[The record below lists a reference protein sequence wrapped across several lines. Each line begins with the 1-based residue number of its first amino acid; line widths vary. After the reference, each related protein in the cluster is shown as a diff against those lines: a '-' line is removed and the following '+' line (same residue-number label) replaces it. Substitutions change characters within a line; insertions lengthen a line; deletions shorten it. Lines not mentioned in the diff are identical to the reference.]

1 MDKRNFIKTLGAL
14 SVSSLVSASEL
25 SKIKSVSHNLPKTR
39 SDEELWATIRSHYTL
54 KDDYINLESGYYSII
69 PNPVLEHFIKHVRH
83 VNIEGSYY
91 MRNDLKKNK
100 DRVISELADL
110 VGSTSD
116 QIAITRN
123 TTESL
128 DLVISGFQWEKGD
141 EAIYAKQDYGSMKEM
156 FEQISSRYGVKNKIV
171 SVPNH
176 PKNDEEIVS
185 IYENQITDKT
195 KLIMVC
201 HMINITGQILP
212 IKKICEMAHSYGVEV
227 MVDGAHCVGH
237 FDFSIDEFNC
247 DYYGS
252 SLHKWLA
259 TPLGAGLLYVNRNN
273 THKIWPLLA
282 NGNTNKNDIKRLNHI
297 GTHPV
302 HTDLAISNSI
312 DYTNWIGMKKKEKR
326 MRYLQRYWSD
336 KLRSIENVIVNT
348 PEDLNRSCG
357 IGNVGLSN
365 MSPSAMSK
373 VLFEKYKI
381 FTVAIDYANVK
392 GCRISPN
399 IFTTTNELDQ
409 FIIAVQGNGKFVIYD
424 LIIINSS
431 A

>member
-14 SVSSLVSASEL
+14 SVSSLVPASEL
-25 SKIKSVSHNLPKTR
+25 TKIKSVSYSLPNTK
-39 SDEELWATIRSHYTL
+39 SDEELWTEVRSHYTL

-69 PNPVLEHFIKHVRH
+69 PNPVLEHFIKHVKH

-91 MRNDLKKNK
+91 MRNDLNKNK
-100 DRVISELADL
+100 DRVITELAKL

-116 QIAITRN
+116 QIGITRN
-123 TTESL
+123 ATESL
-128 DLVISGFQWEKGD
+128 DLVISGFQWERGD
-141 EAIYAKQDYGSMKEM
+141 EAIYAKQDYGTMKEM
-156 FEQISSRYGVKNKIV
+156 FEQISSRYGVKTKIV

-185 IYENQITDKT
+185 IYESQITDKT
-195 KLIMVC
+195 KLIMIC

-212 IKKICEMAHSYGVEV
+212 VKKICEMAHSYGVEV

-259 TPLGAGLLYVNRNN
+259 TPLGAGLLYVNKNN

-282 NGNTNKNDIKRLNHI
+282 NGNTNKKDIKRLNHI

-326 MRYLQRYWSD
+326 LRYLQRYWSD
-336 KLRSIENVIVNT
+336 KLRTVENVIVNT
-348 PEDLNRSCG
+348 PKDLNRSCG

-365 MSPSAMSK
+365 MSPSQMSNI
-373 VLFEKYKI
+373 LFEKYKI

-399 IFTTTNELDQ
+399 IFTTTNELDE
-409 FIIAVQGNGKFVIYD
+409 FISAVKEMANT
-424 LIIINSS
+424 
-431 A
+431 

>member
-25 SKIKSVSHNLPKTR
+25 IKIKSVSHSLPKTR

-100 DRVISELADL
+100 DRVISELANL

-128 DLVISGFQWEKGD
+128 DLVISGFQWKKGD

-212 IKKICEMAHSYGVEV
+212 IKKICEMAHRYGVEV

-237 FDFSIDEFNC
+237 FDFSIDDFNC

-336 KLRSIENVIVNT
+336 KLRTIKNVIVNT

-357 IGNVGLSN
+357 IANVGLSN

-409 FIIAVQGNGKFVIYD
+409 FIIAVQEMA
-424 LIIINSS
+424 NS
-431 A
+431 

>member
-1 MDKRNFIKTLGAL
+1 MDKRRFIKSLGAL
-14 SVSSLVSASEL
+14 SFSPLISASEL
-25 SKIKSVSHNLPKTR
+25 SDFKPISKNLPVINNE
-39 SDEELWATIRSHYTL
+39 DELWKTVRSHYTL
-54 KDDYINLESGYYSII
+54 KDEYINLESGYYNII
-69 PNPVLEHFIKHVRH
+69 PDPILDHFINHVKHVN
-83 VNIEGSYY
+83 VEGSYY
-91 MRNDLKKNK
+91 MRKALNKNK
-100 DRVISELADL
+100 DRVTSELANL
-110 VGSTSD
+110 VGSTPD

-123 TTESL
+123 ATESL
-128 DLVISGFQWEKGD
+128 DLVISGFPWKKGD
-141 EAIYAKQDYGSMKEM
+141 EAVYAKQDYGTMKEM
-156 FEQISSRYGVKNKIV
+156 FEQISDRYGVVNKII

-185 IYENQITDKT
+185 LYESQITSKT

-237 FDFSIDEFNC
+237 FDFSIDDFNC

-259 TPLGAGLLYVNRNN
+259 TPLGAGLLYVNKNK
-273 THKIWPLLA
+273 THRIWPLLA
-282 NGNTNKNDIKRLNHI
+282 NGNTDKSDIKRLNHI

-312 DYTNWIGMKKKEKR
+312 DYLKWIGMERKENR
-326 MRYLQRYWSD
+326 MRFLQRYWSD
-336 KLRSIENVIVNT
+336 KLRNVKNVIVNT
-348 PEDLNRSCG
+348 PLDTNRSCG
-357 IGNVGLSN
+357 IGNVGLTN
-365 MSPSAMSK
+365 MSPSKMEYM
-373 VLFEKYKI
+373 LLQKYKI

-399 IFTTTNELDQ
+399 IFTTIKELDS
-409 FIIAVQGNGKFVIYD
+409 FVEAVKEMS
-424 LIIINSS
+424 LI
-431 A
+431 

>member
-1 MDKRNFIKTLGAL
+1 MDKRRFIKSLGAL
-14 SVSSLVSASEL
+14 SFSPLVSASEL
-25 SKIKSVSHNLPKTR
+25 SELKPLSKNLPVINNE
-39 SDEELWATIRSHYTL
+39 DELWKTVRSHYTL
-54 KDDYINLESGYYSII
+54 KDEYINLESGYYNII
-69 PNPVLEHFIKHVRH
+69 PDPILDHFINHVKH

-91 MRNDLKKNK
+91 MRKDLNKNK
-100 DRVISELADL
+100 DRVTSELANL
-110 VGSTSD
+110 VGSTPD

-123 TTESL
+123 ATESL
-128 DLVISGFQWEKGD
+128 DLVISGFPWKKGD
-141 EAIYAKQDYGSMKEM
+141 EAIYAKQDYGTMKEM
-156 FEQISSRYGVKNKIV
+156 FEQISDRYGVVNKII

-185 IYENQITDKT
+185 LYESQITSKT

-237 FDFSIDEFNC
+237 FDFSIDDFNC

-259 TPLGAGLLYVNRNN
+259 TPLGAGLLYVNKNK
-273 THKIWPLLA
+273 THRIWPLLA
-282 NGNTNKNDIKRLNHI
+282 NGNTDKSDIKRLNHI

-312 DYTNWIGMKKKEKR
+312 DYIKWIGMERKENR
-326 MRYLQRYWSD
+326 MRFLQRYWSD
-336 KLRSIENVIVNT
+336 QLRNIKNVVVNT
-348 PEDLNRSCG
+348 PIDMQRSCG
-357 IGNVGLSN
+357 IGNVGLTN
-365 MSPSAMSK
+365 MSPSKMENI
-373 VLFEKYKI
+373 LFDKYNI

-399 IFTTTNELDQ
+399 IFTTTEELDI
-409 FIIAVQGNGKFVIYD
+409 FVKAVKEMSLV
-424 LIIINSS
+424 
-431 A
+431 

>member
-14 SVSSLVSASEL
+14 SLSPLASANRFNKLEL
-25 SKIKSVSHNLPKTR
+25 ISDKLPYIKN
-39 SDEELWATIRSHYTL
+39 DEKLWETVRSHYTL
-54 KDDYINLESGYYSII
+54 KNEYINLESGYYNII
-69 PNPVLEHFIKHVRH
+69 PNPVLNYFIDHVKH

-91 MRNDLKKNK
+91 MRNSLNDDK
-100 DRVISELADL
+100 DRVTLELSEL
-110 VGSTSD
+110 VGSTPD

-123 TTESL
+123 ATESL
-128 DLVISGFQWEKGD
+128 DLIISGFPWKKGD
-141 EAIYAKQDYGSMKEM
+141 EAIYAKQDYGTMKEM
-156 FEQISSRYGVKNKIV
+156 FEQISNRYGVVNKII
-171 SVPNH
+171 SIPNH
-176 PKNDEEIVS
+176 PKNDKEIVS
-185 IYENQITDKT
+185 LYESQITRKT

-212 IKKICEMAHSYGVEV
+212 IKKICKMAHSYGVEV

-237 FDFSIDEFNC
+237 FNFSIDEFNC

-259 TPLGAGLLYVNRNN
+259 TPLGAGLLYVNKKS

-282 NGNTNKNDIKRLNHI
+282 NGNINKKDIKRLNHI

-312 DYTNWIGMKKKEKR
+312 DYLNWIGIERKEKR
-326 MRYLQRYWSD
+326 MRFLQRYWSD
-336 KLRSIENVIVNT
+336 KLRNQKNIVVNT
-348 PEDLNRSCG
+348 PEDITRSCG
-357 IGNVGLSN
+357 IGNVGVTN
-365 MSPSAMSK
+365 VSPSQMSNL
-373 VLFEKYKI
+373 LFDKYNI

-399 IFTTTNELDQ
+399 IFTTIKELD
-409 FIIAVQGNGKFVIYD
+409 KFVDSVKEISKT
-424 LIIINSS
+424 LT
-431 A
+431 

>member
-1 MDKRNFIKTLGAL
+1 MDKRRFIKSLGAL
-14 SVSSLVSASEL
+14 SFSPLISASEL
-25 SKIKSVSHNLPKTR
+25 SAYRPISKTLPVINNE
-39 SDEELWATIRSHYTL
+39 DELWKTVRSHFTL
-54 KDDYINLESGYYSII
+54 KDEYINLESGYYNII
-69 PNPVLEHFIKHVRH
+69 PNPVLEHFINHVKH
-83 VNIEGSYY
+83 VNIEGSFY
-91 MRNDLKKNK
+91 MRNDLNKNK
-100 DRVISELADL
+100 DRVTSELATI
-110 VGSTSD
+110 VGSTPD

-123 TTESL
+123 ATESL
-128 DLVISGFQWEKGD
+128 DLVISGFPWKKGD
-141 EAIYAKQDYGSMKEM
+141 EAIYAKQDYGTMKEM
-156 FEQISSRYGVKNKIV
+156 FEQISSRYGVINKII

-185 IYENQITDKT
+185 LYESQISSKT

-237 FDFSIDEFNC
+237 FDFSIDDFNC

-259 TPLGAGLLYVNRNN
+259 TPLGAGLLYVNKNK

-282 NGNTNKNDIKRLNHI
+282 NGNTNKSDIKRLNHI

-312 DYTNWIGMKKKEKR
+312 DYLKWIGIERKENR
-326 MRYLQRYWSD
+326 MRFLQRYWSD
-336 KLRSIENVIVNT
+336 KLRNVKNVIVNT
-348 PEDLNRSCG
+348 PLDIDRSCG
-357 IGNVGLSN
+357 IGNVGLTN
-365 MSPSAMSK
+365 ISPSKMEDL
-373 VLFEKYKI
+373 LFKKYKI

-399 IFTTTNELDQ
+399 IFTTTKELDS
-409 FIIAVQGNGKFVIYD
+409 FVEAVKELSLV
-424 LIIINSS
+424 
-431 A
+431 

>member
-25 SKIKSVSHNLPKTR
+25 TKIKSVSHSLPKTR

-185 IYENQITDKT
+185 IYESQITDKT

-409 FIIAVQGNGKFVIYD
+409 FIIAVQEMA
-424 LIIINSS
+424 NS
-431 A
+431 

>member
-1 MDKRNFIKTLGAL
+1 MDKRSFIKTLGAL
-14 SVSSLVSASEL
+14 SVSSVVSPSEL
-25 SKIKSVSHNLPKTR
+25 TKIKSISYSLPKIK
-39 SDEELWATIRSHYTL
+39 SDEELWNTVRSHYTL

-69 PNPVLEHFIKHVRH
+69 PNPVLEHFIKHVKY

-91 MRNDLKKNK
+91 MRNDLNKNK
-100 DRVISELADL
+100 DRVISELAKL

-116 QIAITRN
+116 QIGITRN
-123 TTESL
+123 ATESL
-128 DLVISGFQWEKGD
+128 DLVISGFQWERGD
-141 EAIYAKQDYGSMKEM
+141 EAIYAKQDYGTMKEM
-156 FEQISSRYGVKNKIV
+156 FEQISSRYGVKTKIV

-185 IYENQITDKT
+185 IYESQITDKT
-195 KLIMVC
+195 KLIMIC

-212 IKKICEMAHSYGVEV
+212 VKKICEMAHSYGVEV

-259 TPLGAGLLYVNRNN
+259 TPLGAGLLYINKNN

-282 NGNTNKNDIKRLNHI
+282 NGNTNKKDIKRLNHI

-336 KLRSIENVIVNT
+336 KLRTIENVIVNT

-365 MSPSAMSK
+365 MSPSQMSN

-399 IFTTTNELDQ
+399 IFTTINELDQ
-409 FIIAVQGNGKFVIYD
+409 FISAVKEMANT
-424 LIIINSS
+424 
-431 A
+431 

>member
-1 MDKRNFIKTLGAL
+1 MDKRRFIKSLGAL
-14 SVSSLVSASEL
+14 SFSPLISASEL
-25 SKIKSVSHNLPKTR
+25 SDFKPISKNLPFINNE
-39 SDEELWATIRSHYTL
+39 DELWKTVRSHYTL
-54 KDDYINLESGYYSII
+54 KDEYINLESGYYNII
-69 PNPVLEHFIKHVRH
+69 PNPILDHFISHVKH

-91 MRNDLKKNK
+91 MRKDLNKNK
-100 DRVISELADL
+100 DRVTSELANL
-110 VGSTSD
+110 VGSTPD

-123 TTESL
+123 ATESL
-128 DLVISGFQWEKGD
+128 DLVISGFPWKNGD
-141 EAIYAKQDYGSMKEM
+141 EAIYAKQDYGTMKEM
-156 FEQISSRYGVKNKIV
+156 FEQISDRYGVVNKII

-185 IYENQITDKT
+185 LYESQITSKT

-237 FDFSIDEFNC
+237 FDFSIDDFNC

-259 TPLGAGLLYVNRNN
+259 TPLGAGLLYVNKNK
-273 THKIWPLLA
+273 THRIWPLLA
-282 NGNTNKNDIKRLNHI
+282 NGNTNKSDIKRLNHI

-312 DYTNWIGMKKKEKR
+312 DYIKWIGMERKENR
-326 MRYLQRYWSD
+326 MRFLQRYWSD
-336 KLRSIENVIVNT
+336 QLRNIKNVVVNT
-348 PEDLNRSCG
+348 PIDIQRSCG
-357 IGNVGLSN
+357 IGNVGLTN
-365 MSPSAMSK
+365 ISPSKMERI
-373 VLFEKYKI
+373 LFDKYNI
-381 FTVAIDYANVK
+381 ITVAIDYANVK

-399 IFTTTNELDQ
+399 IFTTTEELDT
-409 FIIAVQGNGKFVIYD
+409 FVEAVKEMSLV
-424 LIIINSS
+424 
-431 A
+431 

>member
-1 MDKRNFIKTLGAL
+1 MDKRRFIKSLGAL
-14 SVSSLVSASEL
+14 SFSPLIFANEL
-25 SKIKSVSHNLPKTR
+25 TDFKPISKTLPVINNE
-39 SDEELWATIRSHYTL
+39 DELWKTVRSHYTL
-54 KDDYINLESGYYSII
+54 KEEYINLESGYYSII
-69 PNPVLEHFIKHVRH
+69 PNPVLDHFIKHVKD

-91 MRNDLKKNK
+91 MRNNLIKNK
-100 DRVISELADL
+100 DRVIGELANI
-110 VGSTSD
+110 VGSSPD

-123 TTESL
+123 ATESL
-128 DLVISGFQWEKGD
+128 DLIISGFPWKKGD
-141 EAIYAKQDYGSMKEM
+141 EAIYAKQDYGTMKEM
-156 FEQISSRYGVKNKIV
+156 FEQISNRYGVVNKVI

-185 IYENQITDKT
+185 LYESQITSKT

-212 IKKICEMAHSYGVEV
+212 IKKICEMAHNYGVEV

-237 FDFSIDEFNC
+237 FDFSIDDFNC

-259 TPLGAGLLYVNRNN
+259 TPLGAGLLYVNKNK
-273 THKIWPLLA
+273 THRIWPLLA
-282 NGNTNKNDIKRLNHI
+282 NGNNNKSDIKRLNHI

-312 DYTNWIGMKKKEKR
+312 DYLKWIGMERKEKR
-326 MRYLQRYWSD
+326 MRFLQRYWSD
-336 KLRSIENVIVNT
+336 KLRNVKNVIVNT
-348 PEDLNRSCG
+348 PLDINRSCG
-357 IGNVGLSN
+357 IGNVGLTN
-365 MSPSAMSK
+365 ISPSKMEDL
-373 VLFEKYKI
+373 LFQKYKI

-399 IFTTTNELDQ
+399 IFTTTKELDI
-409 FIIAVQGNGKFVIYD
+409 FVEAVKELSLV
-424 LIIINSS
+424 
-431 A
+431 

>member
-1 MDKRNFIKTLGAL
+1 MDKRRFIKSLGAL
-14 SVSSLVSASEL
+14 SFSPLIFANEL
-25 SKIKSVSHNLPKTR
+25 ADFKPMSKTLPFINNEDKLWKTV
-39 SDEELWATIRSHYTL
+39 RSHYTL
-54 KDDYINLESGYYSII
+54 KEEYINLESGYYNII
-69 PNPVLEHFIKHVRH
+69 PNPILEHFINHVKH
-83 VNIEGSYY
+83 VNIEGSFY
-91 MRNDLKKNK
+91 MRKDLNKNK
-100 DRVISELADL
+100 DRVTSELANL
-110 VGSTSD
+110 VGSSPN

-123 TTESL
+123 ATESL
-128 DLVISGFQWEKGD
+128 DLVISGFPWKKGD
-141 EAIYAKQDYGSMKEM
+141 EAIYAKQDYGTMKEM
-156 FEQISSRYGVKNKIV
+156 FEQISNRYGVVNKVI

-185 IYENQITDKT
+185 LYESQITSKT

-212 IKKICEMAHSYGVEV
+212 IKKICEMAHNYGVEV

-237 FDFSIDEFNC
+237 FDFSIDDFNC

-259 TPLGAGLLYVNRNN
+259 TPLGAGLLYVNKNK

-282 NGNTNKNDIKRLNHI
+282 NGNTNKSDIKRLNHI

-312 DYTNWIGMKKKEKR
+312 DYLKWIGMERKEKR
-326 MRYLQRYWSD
+326 MRFLQRYWSD
-336 KLRSIENVIVNT
+336 KLRNVKNVIVNT
-348 PEDLNRSCG
+348 PLDIDRSCG
-357 IGNVGLSN
+357 IGNVGLTN
-365 MSPSAMSK
+365 MSPSKMEDL
-373 VLFEKYKI
+373 LFQKYKI

-399 IFTTTNELDQ
+399 IFTTTKELDI
-409 FIIAVQGNGKFVIYD
+409 FVEAVKELSLV
-424 LIIINSS
+424 
-431 A
+431 

>member
-54 KDDYINLESGYYSII
+54 KDDYINPESGYYSII

-185 IYENQITDKT
+185 IYESQITDKT

-348 PEDLNRSCG
+348 PEDLDRSCG

-399 IFTTTNELDQ
+399 IFTTTYELDQ
-409 FIIAVQGNGKFVIYD
+409 FVIAVKEMA
-424 LIIINSS
+424 NS
-431 A
+431 

>member
-1 MDKRNFIKTLGAL
+1 MDKRRFIKSLGAL
-14 SVSSLVSASEL
+14 SFSPLISASEL
-25 SKIKSVSHNLPKTR
+25 SDFKPISKNLPVINNE
-39 SDEELWATIRSHYTL
+39 DELWKTVRSHYTL
-54 KDDYINLESGYYSII
+54 KDEYINLESGYYNII
-69 PNPVLEHFIKHVRH
+69 PDPILDHFINHVKH

-91 MRNDLKKNK
+91 MRKDLNKNK
-100 DRVISELADL
+100 DRVTSELANL
-110 VGSTSD
+110 VGSTPD

-123 TTESL
+123 ATESL
-128 DLVISGFQWEKGD
+128 DLVISGFPWKKGD
-141 EAIYAKQDYGSMKEM
+141 EAIYAKQDYGTMKEM
-156 FEQISSRYGVKNKIV
+156 FEQISDRYGVVNKII

-185 IYENQITDKT
+185 LYESQITSKT

-237 FDFSIDEFNC
+237 FDFSIDDFNC

-259 TPLGAGLLYVNRNN
+259 TPLGAGLLYVNKNK
-273 THKIWPLLA
+273 THRIWPLLA
-282 NGNTNKNDIKRLNHI
+282 NGNTDKSDIKRLNHI

-312 DYTNWIGMKKKEKR
+312 DYIKWIGMERKENR
-326 MRYLQRYWSD
+326 MRFLQRYWSD
-336 KLRSIENVIVNT
+336 QLRNIKNVVVNT
-348 PEDLNRSCG
+348 PIDMQRSCG
-357 IGNVGLSN
+357 IGNVGLTN
-365 MSPSAMSK
+365 MSPSKMENI
-373 VLFEKYKI
+373 LFDKYNI

-399 IFTTTNELDQ
+399 IFTTTEELDI
-409 FIIAVQGNGKFVIYD
+409 FVKAVKEMSLV
-424 LIIINSS
+424 
-431 A
+431 

>member
-25 SKIKSVSHNLPKTR
+25 TKIKSVSHSLPKTR

-185 IYENQITDKT
+185 IYESQITDKT

-212 IKKICEMAHSYGVEV
+212 IKKICEMAHTYGVEV

-312 DYTNWIGMKKKEKR
+312 EYTNWIGMKKKEKR

-399 IFTTTNELDQ
+399 IFTTTYELDQ
-409 FIIAVQGNGKFVIYD
+409 FVIAVQEMA
-424 LIIINSS
+424 NS
-431 A
+431 

>member
-14 SVSSLVSASEL
+14 SVSSVVSPSEL
-25 SKIKSVSHNLPKTR
+25 TKIKSISYSLPKIK
-39 SDEELWATIRSHYTL
+39 SDEELWSTVRSHYTL

-69 PNPVLEHFIKHVRH
+69 PNPVLEHFIKHVKY

-91 MRNDLKKNK
+91 MRNDLNKNK
-100 DRVISELADL
+100 DRVITELAKL

-116 QIAITRN
+116 QIGITRN
-123 TTESL
+123 ATESL

-141 EAIYAKQDYGSMKEM
+141 EAIYAKQDYGTMKEM
-156 FEQISSRYGVKNKIV
+156 FEQISSRYGVKTKIV

-185 IYENQITDKT
+185 IYESQITDKT
-195 KLIMVC
+195 KLIMIC

-212 IKKICEMAHSYGVEV
+212 VKKICEMAHSYGVEV

-259 TPLGAGLLYVNRNN
+259 TPLGAGLLYVNKNN

-282 NGNTNKNDIKRLNHI
+282 NGNTNKKDIKRLNHI

-336 KLRSIENVIVNT
+336 KLRTVKNVIVNT

-365 MSPSAMSK
+365 MSPSQMSN

-409 FIIAVQGNGKFVIYD
+409 FISAVKEMANT
-424 LIIINSS
+424 
-431 A
+431 

>member
-25 SKIKSVSHNLPKTR
+25 TKIKSVSHSLPKTR

-100 DRVISELADL
+100 DRVISELANL

-185 IYENQITDKT
+185 IYESQITDKT

-336 KLRSIENVIVNT
+336 KLRTIKNVIVNT

-357 IGNVGLSN
+357 IANVGLSN

-409 FIIAVQGNGKFVIYD
+409 FIIAVQEMA
-424 LIIINSS
+424 NS
-431 A
+431 

>member
-1 MDKRNFIKTLGAL
+1 MDKRRFIKSLGAL
-14 SVSSLVSASEL
+14 SFSPLIFANEL
-25 SKIKSVSHNLPKTR
+25 TDFKPMSKTLPFINNE
-39 SDEELWATIRSHYTL
+39 DELWKTVRSHYTL
-54 KDDYINLESGYYSII
+54 KEEYINLESGYYNII
-69 PNPVLEHFIKHVRH
+69 PNPILEHFINHVKH
-83 VNIEGSYY
+83 VNIEGSFY
-91 MRNDLKKNK
+91 MRKDLNKNK
-100 DRVISELADL
+100 DRVTSELANL
-110 VGSTSD
+110 VGSSPD

-123 TTESL
+123 ATESL
-128 DLVISGFQWEKGD
+128 DLVISGFPWKKGD
-141 EAIYAKQDYGSMKEM
+141 EAIYAKQDYGTMKEM
-156 FEQISSRYGVKNKIV
+156 FEQISNRYGVVNKVI

-185 IYENQITDKT
+185 LYESQITSKT

-212 IKKICEMAHSYGVEV
+212 IKKICEMAHNYGVEV

-237 FDFSIDEFNC
+237 FDFSIDDFNC

-259 TPLGAGLLYVNRNN
+259 TPLGAGLLYVNKNK

-282 NGNTNKNDIKRLNHI
+282 NGNTNKSDIKRLNHI

-312 DYTNWIGMKKKEKR
+312 DYLKWIGMERKENR
-326 MRYLQRYWSD
+326 MRFLQRYWSD
-336 KLRSIENVIVNT
+336 KLRNVKNVIVNT
-348 PEDLNRSCG
+348 PLDIDRSCG
-357 IGNVGLSN
+357 IGNVGLTN
-365 MSPSAMSK
+365 MSPSKMEDL
-373 VLFEKYKI
+373 LFKKYKI

-399 IFTTTNELDQ
+399 IFTTTKELDS
-409 FIIAVQGNGKFVIYD
+409 FVEAVKELSLV
-424 LIIINSS
+424 
-431 A
+431 

>member
-14 SVSSLVSASEL
+14 SVSSVVSPSEL
-25 SKIKSVSHNLPKTR
+25 TKIKSISYSLPKIK
-39 SDEELWATIRSHYTL
+39 SDEELWSTVRSHYTL

-69 PNPVLEHFIKHVRH
+69 PNPVLEHFIKHVKH

-91 MRNDLKKNK
+91 MRNDLNKNK
-100 DRVISELADL
+100 DRVISELAKL

-116 QIAITRN
+116 QIGITRN
-123 TTESL
+123 ATESL
-128 DLVISGFQWEKGD
+128 DLVISGFQWERGD
-141 EAIYAKQDYGSMKEM
+141 EAIYAKQDYGTMKEM
-156 FEQISSRYGVKNKIV
+156 FEQISSRYGVKTKIV

-185 IYENQITDKT
+185 IYESQITDNT
-195 KLIMVC
+195 KLIMIC

-212 IKKICEMAHSYGVEV
+212 VKKICEMAHSYGVEV

-259 TPLGAGLLYVNRNN
+259 TPLGAGLLYINKNN

-282 NGNTNKNDIKRLNHI
+282 NGNTNKKDIKRLNHI

-336 KLRSIENVIVNT
+336 KLRTIENVIVNT

-365 MSPSAMSK
+365 MSPSQMSN

-399 IFTTTNELDQ
+399 IFTTTNELDE
-409 FIIAVQGNGKFVIYD
+409 FISAVKEMANT
-424 LIIINSS
+424 
-431 A
+431 

>member
-25 SKIKSVSHNLPKTR
+25 TKIKSVSHSLPKTR

-100 DRVISELADL
+100 DRVISELANL

-185 IYENQITDKT
+185 IYESQITDKT

-336 KLRSIENVIVNT
+336 KLRTIKNVIVNT

-409 FIIAVQGNGKFVIYD
+409 FIIAVQEMA
-424 LIIINSS
+424 NS
-431 A
+431 

>member
-1 MDKRNFIKTLGAL
+1 MDKRRFIKSMGAL
-14 SVSSLVSASEL
+14 SFSPLISASEFSDFKPI
-25 SKIKSVSHNLPKTR
+25 SKKLPVINNE
-39 SDEELWATIRSHYTL
+39 DELWKTVRSHYTL
-54 KDDYINLESGYYSII
+54 KDEYINLESGYYNII
-69 PNPVLEHFIKHVRH
+69 PNPILDHFINHVKH

-91 MRNDLKKNK
+91 MRKDLNKNK
-100 DRVISELADL
+100 DRVTSELANL
-110 VGSTSD
+110 VGSSPD

-123 TTESL
+123 ATESL
-128 DLVISGFQWEKGD
+128 DLVISGFPWKKGD
-141 EAIYAKQDYGSMKEM
+141 EAIYAKQDYGTMKEM
-156 FEQISSRYGVKNKIV
+156 FEQISDRYGVVNKII

-185 IYENQITDKT
+185 LYESQITSKT

-237 FDFSIDEFNC
+237 FDFSIDDFNC

-259 TPLGAGLLYVNRNN
+259 TPLGAGLLYVNKNK
-273 THKIWPLLA
+273 THRIWPLLA
-282 NGNTNKNDIKRLNHI
+282 NGNTNKSDIKRLNHI

-312 DYTNWIGMKKKEKR
+312 DYIKWIGMERKENR
-326 MRYLQRYWSD
+326 MRFLQRYWSD
-336 KLRSIENVIVNT
+336 QLRNLKNVVVNT
-348 PEDLNRSCG
+348 PIDIQRSCG
-357 IGNVGLSN
+357 IGNVGLTN
-365 MSPSAMSK
+365 MSPSKMEK
-373 VLFEKYKI
+373 LLFDKYNI

-399 IFTTTNELDQ
+399 IFTTTEELDT
-409 FIIAVQGNGKFVIYD
+409 FVEAVKEMSLV
-424 LIIINSS
+424 
-431 A
+431 

>member
-25 SKIKSVSHNLPKTR
+25 TKIKSVSHSLPKTR

-100 DRVISELADL
+100 DRVISELANL

-128 DLVISGFQWEKGD
+128 DLVISGFQWKKGD
-141 EAIYAKQDYGSMKEM
+141 EAIFAKQDYGSMKEM

-212 IKKICEMAHSYGVEV
+212 IKKICEMAHRYGVEV

-237 FDFSIDEFNC
+237 FDFSIDDFNC

-282 NGNTNKNDIKRLNHI
+282 NGNTNKNDINRLNHI

-336 KLRSIENVIVNT
+336 KLRTIKNVIVNT

-365 MSPSAMSK
+365 MTPSAMSK

-409 FIIAVQGNGKFVIYD
+409 FIIAVQEMA
-424 LIIINSS
+424 NS
-431 A
+431 